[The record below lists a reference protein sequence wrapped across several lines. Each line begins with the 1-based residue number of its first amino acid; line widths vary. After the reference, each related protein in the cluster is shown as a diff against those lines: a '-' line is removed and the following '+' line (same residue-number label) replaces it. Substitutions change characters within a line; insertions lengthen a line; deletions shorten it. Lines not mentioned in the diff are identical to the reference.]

1 MTIKEIRERIEA
13 MKDMDNELAHGEEDA
28 LREDVLKAIAA
39 GATNAAELAEEALKS
54 SDLDFT
60 RWYA

>member
-1 MTIKEIRERIEA
+1 
-13 MKDMDNELAHGEEDA
+13 MDNELAHIKEDA
-28 LREDVLKAIAA
+28 LREDVLDAIAA